1 MNKVVSWYKQTVM
14 LPLVSKDN
22 TDELK
27 SFAIT
32 MSLAFPIIFM
42 GILPFLFSA
51 AVPKWPIYLSLLMTA
66 CYIFAP
72 RLLYYPYLVWMHIA
86 SVFGFINTRVIL
98 ALAYYLLIVPTGL
111 VMKWRKGLQYKQFSR
126 QESAW
131 VKRDQLPKKNNLKE
145 PF

>member
-1 MNKVVSWYKQTVM
+1 
-14 LPLVSKDN
+14 
-22 TDELK
+22 
-27 SFAIT
+27 
-32 MSLAFPIIFM
+32 M

-51 AVPKWPIYLSLLMTA
+51 AVPAWPVYLSLLMTA
-66 CYIFAP
+66 SYIFAP